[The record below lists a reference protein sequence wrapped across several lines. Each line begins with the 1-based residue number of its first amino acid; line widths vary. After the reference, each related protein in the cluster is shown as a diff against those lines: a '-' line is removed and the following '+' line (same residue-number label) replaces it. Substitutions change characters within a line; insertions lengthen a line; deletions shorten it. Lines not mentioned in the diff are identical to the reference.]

1 MPGYLCVLCVYVVAD
16 RGRCVQLW
24 PLFPLPPVISE
35 TYPTVL
41 SILARYWSAFIWCT
55 VSSDTES
62 NNIFRYEHW
71 TYILCPVAGL
81 QLDFHLMPSLV
92 KYSFPCHA
100 INLRF
105 LIKMFLH
112 IKGQESDFSSRYH
125 NWSFPYM
132 NFIDAYRLIVIPI
145 TPGGLHVLCTFSDM
159 HLTREQTFRK
169 YHQNDLLKSTY
180 FLFPCKV
187 TGIYVKICF
196 QTRKVYVKPSTP
208 IGDLLQW
215 SSRNK
220 FAPKFPL
227 GVCGGDRLSRFTL
240 DHTGFSLYC
249 DSKSNVMK
257 EAYLGAY
264 QGVST
269 PHICLYWYTTALI
282 FRPEQVH

>member
-1 MPGYLCVLCVYVVAD
+1 MCPVVTT
-16 RGRCVQLW
+16 
-24 PLFPLPPVISE
+24 LPPPSGNIGDLPNCPINFGPILVSLYLVYSIIWHWKQQYLPIW
-35 TYPTVL
+35 TLNIYP
-41 SILARYWSAFIWCT
+41 
-55 VSSDTES
+55 VSSS
-62 NNIFRYEHW
+62 W
-71 TYILCPVAGL
+71 TPARL
-81 QLDFHLMPSLV
+81 PS
-92 KYSFPCHA
+92 HA
-100 INLRF
+100 ILSEIF
-105 LIKMFLH
+105 LPMSCYQSKVSH
-112 IKGQESDFSSRYH
+112 QWQESEYY

-180 FLFPCKV
+180 FLFSCKV

-249 DSKSNVMK
+249 NSKSNIMK

>member
-1 MPGYLCVLCVYVVAD
+1 MLVSVYLCVLCVYVVAD

-62 NNIFRYEHW
+62 NNIVLYEHW
-71 TYILCPVAGL
+71 TYILCPAGL
-81 QLDFHLMPSLV
+81 YSLLP
-92 KYSFPCHA
+92 YRA
-100 INLRF
+100 ILSEIF
-105 LIKMFLH
+105 LPMSCYQSKVSH
-112 IKGQESDFSSRYH
+112 QWQESEYY

-180 FLFPCKV
+180 FLFSCKV

-227 GVCGGDRLSRFTL
+227 RVCVGDRLSRFTL

-249 DSKSNVMK
+249 NSKSNAMK

-264 QGVST
+264 QGVGI
-269 PHICLYWYTTALI
+269 PHICPYWYTNAL
-282 FRPEQVH
+282 FRPEKVH

>member
-1 MPGYLCVLCVYVVAD
+1 MDRGGHPPPLTDNHCAQKSLAERGGNNGQNPLSSFWQLPLFPILVFFDGGVLFVMPGSVYLCVLCVYVVAD

-112 IKGQESDFSSRYH
+112 IKGQESDFSSQ
-125 NWSFPYM
+125 
-132 NFIDAYRLIVIPI
+132 LVIPI
-145 TPGGLHVLCTFSDM
+145 YELYRCISSHCYPDHAWWFARSV
-159 HLTREQTFRK
+159 HLFRYAPHK
-169 YHQNDLLKSTY
+169 RTNIQKISPERSLEIHL
-180 FLFPCKV
+180 FLVP
-187 TGIYVKICF
+187 
-196 QTRKVYVKPSTP
+196 
-208 IGDLLQW
+208 
-215 SSRNK
+215 
-220 FAPKFPL
+220 
-227 GVCGGDRLSRFTL
+227 
-240 DHTGFSLYC
+240 
-249 DSKSNVMK
+249 M
-257 EAYLGAY
+257 
-264 QGVST
+264 
-269 PHICLYWYTTALI
+269 
-282 FRPEQVH
+282 